1 MSRYVDNKYYHVSSL
16 HLVMGNVWC
25 KGIALDSLPII
36 ILKSGYMKIK
46 TARSS
51 AVCSLHHVLAP
62 SRPVASTLTSNREK
76 TILNFY
82 IISPEKNKKA
92 ANEHGE

>member
-16 HLVMGNVWC
+16 HLVMGNVWS
-25 KGIALDSLPII
+25 KGIDLDSLPII

-51 AVCSLHHVLAP
+51 GCVFITPCFSSIEA
-62 SRPVASTLTSNREK
+62 RR
-76 TILNFY
+76 F
-82 IISPEKNKKA
+82 NKGIE
-92 ANEHGE
+92 NWRFRNGG